1 MENWIQIIVSIISG
15 LLVCIPLVIKLVEYV
30 IKAIQEK
37 NWQNVMQLV
46 LRLMT
51 EAEKNFETGAERKE
65 YVMDSIL
72 AMKDTL
78 NCEIDMN
85 AISAMIDSIC
95 DASKIINA
103 EVKQ

>member
-15 LLVCIPLVIKLVEYV
+15 LLICIPLVIKLVEYV

-65 YVMDSIL
+65 YVMDSII